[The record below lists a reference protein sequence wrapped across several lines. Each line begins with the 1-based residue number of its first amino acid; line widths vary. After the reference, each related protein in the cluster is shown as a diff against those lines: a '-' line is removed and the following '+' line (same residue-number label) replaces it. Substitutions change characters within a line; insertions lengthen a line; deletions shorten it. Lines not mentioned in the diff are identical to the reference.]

1 MTMLQVGVPTF
12 VVSDAKCAVQ
22 VYPSAQAWTADS
34 DTCEG
39 SCTIESQQGF
49 MSMRGHSYL
58 YNLPNLACTA

>member
-1 MTMLQVGVPTF
+1 MMMLQLDVPTF

-39 SCTIESQQGF
+39 RCTIESQQGF
-49 MSMRGHSYL
+49 MSVHE
-58 YNLPNLACTA
+58 P